1 MSFEDTII
9 MYEKDGALFLYK
21 LQNLDSQFSAK
32 LGGATPE
39 LPPTH

>member
-1 MSFEDTII
+1 MSSEDTII
-9 MYEKDGALFLYK
+9 KYETEGALFLYK